1 MVLAVASRAA
11 CLRSDES
18 RRTRVEGTDFDPSP
32 LSFTRHRV
40 TSLGKLKSAAKDGG
54 VTAVVET
61 VKGSR
66 TKLDFDPKRQC
77 FVVSKV
83 LPEGMSFPFD
93 FGFIPSTTGGDGDPL
108 DVVLLLDESV
118 PTGTVVPA
126 RLIGVIEATQTT
138 KGGRR
143 NENDRLLA
151 VGASSVLYANVKR
164 LSDLPGAVTD
174 QIEQFFVA
182 YNRIEGKKF
191 VAKDHHGP
199 KRARECF
206 RAGQR
211 RFARAS

>member
-1 MVLAVASRAA
+1 M
-11 CLRSDES
+11 
-18 RRTRVEGTDFDPSP
+18 PN
-32 LSFTRHRV
+32 
-40 TSLGKLKSAAKDGG
+40 LGKLKGPSKDGR

-61 VKGSR
+61 TKGSR
-66 TKLDFDPKRQC
+66 TKLDYDAKHQC

-108 DVVLLLDESV
+108 DVILLLDESV

-126 RLIGVIEATQTT
+126 RLIGVIEAKQTSED
-138 KGGRR
+138 GRQE
-143 NENDRLLA
+143 ENDRLLA
-151 VGASSVLYANVKR
+151 VGESSVLYANVKK
-164 LSDLPGAVTD
+164 LSDLPEAVTD
-174 QIEQFFVA
+174 QIEQFFAA

-199 KRARECF
+199 SRARECVQ
-206 RAGQR
+206 AGKR